1 MSQNKAV
8 TTLRS
13 SATGRAGGAL
23 RGEPHSSQNFA
34 PSRFSTP
41 QKGHVAIGG
50 GYSIA
55 RDVPDELRAVDGE
68 AIATAA
74 VPEREHADGS

>member
-1 MSQNKAV
+1 M
-8 TTLRS
+8 
-13 SATGRAGGAL
+13 

-41 QKGHVAIGG
+41 QEGHVAIGG

-55 RDVPDELRAVDGE
+55 RDAPDELRAVDGE

-74 VPEREHADGS
+74 VPEREYADGS